1 MAKRTYPGT
10 GDNTPAAR
18 AQRET
23 HWRRLIGRWRASGL
37 AKSVFC
43 QREGVSDA
51 SLHWWL
57 AEISRRDGRGP
68 KLTRTSTP
76 AKKRAPTG
84 FVPLRVIPARPPE
97 LQPFELV
104 VAGQIVRVP
113 PAFDSE
119 ALRRLIDTLEGR
131 AC

>member
-1 MAKRTYPGT
+1 MAKKTYPGT

-43 QREGVSDA
+43 GREGVSDA

-57 AEISRRDGRGP
+57 AEIARRDGRGP
-68 KLTRTSTP
+68 RLARTSTP
-76 AKKRAPTG
+76 AKKRVQPA
-84 FVPLRVIPARPPE
+84 FVPLRVIPNRPAE

-104 VAGQIVRVP
+104 VAGQVVRVP
-113 PAFDSE
+113 PAFDPE

>member
-1 MAKRTYPGT
+1 MAKTVYPQN

-57 AEISRRDGRGP
+57 GEIARRDGRGP
-68 KLTRTSTP
+68 KRAMAATP
-76 AKKRAPTG
+76 AKKPVPPG
-84 FVPLRVIPARPPE
+84 FVPLRVVPARTPE

-104 VAGQIVRVP
+104 VAVQVVRVP
-113 PAFDSE
+113 PAFDPE
-119 ALRRLIDTLEGR
+119 ALRRLLDALEGR